1 MSSVVA
7 SFNVDSRN
15 IDMEIQ
21 QGNPSNFVI
30 NYKVPI
36 QLPTGRNYEIALA
49 RGNLFYSWWNFDAGE
64 ALTPTIFNWNGV
76 FYDIPSGTYSILT
89 LEAKIK
95 EVLALNGQNPDDFNM
110 RKDYP
115 SGRIEICITGGSTF
129 TAIRPDFCRMI
140 GSDVGQIW
148 MNLCNYCPFLPD
160 FEMIHSSLFINIDN
174 TEGQRAFLNK
184 DNIQY
189 VYSVKPPETPAYSQF
204 NIVDTLG
211 ELIYFPLSSTEIFEF
226 RIKLINQDNRVVPL
240 NGTDV
245 KYWFIVRE
253 RLPSNQVEV
262 TNLRNASM
270 SIPNN

>member
-76 FYDIPSGTYSILT
+76 FYDIPSGTYSILR

-95 EVLALNGQNPDDFNM
+95 EVLA
-110 RKDYP
+110 
-115 SGRIEICITGGSTF
+115 
-129 TAIRPDFCRMI
+129 
-140 GSDVGQIW
+140 
-148 MNLCNYCPFLPD
+148 
-160 FEMIHSSLFINIDN
+160 
-174 TEGQRAFLNK
+174 
-184 DNIQY
+184 
-189 VYSVKPPETPAYSQF
+189 
-204 NIVDTLG
+204 
-211 ELIYFPLSSTEIFEF
+211 
-226 RIKLINQDNRVVPL
+226 
-240 NGTDV
+240 
-245 KYWFIVRE
+245 
-253 RLPSNQVEV
+253 
-262 TNLRNASM
+262 
-270 SIPNN
+270 